1 MKLHFQYFQPS
12 LSTHS
17 LILIYN
23 KVRLTDIYLVRHG
36 ESEWN
41 REGRIQGQFNSPLT
55 EFGVAQAKA
64 ISSFLSDHLTYDQIQ
79 IYSSPLGRAQQTA
92 EIIAEGINQPVKSII
107 IEPRLNDFN
116 LGEIAGTYGW
126 DKVAELYPELAH
138 LRLNNPMH
146 FHPPGGESGAD
157 FKARLMEFMD
167 EIADHETPK
176 LLVSHGIVNKFIRGI
191 RKNLSGK
198 QMIELGESQDT
209 IYHLNN
215 TQDQEIKVPDW
226 LELIPN

>member
-1 MKLHFQYFQPS
+1 M
-12 LSTHS
+12 
-17 LILIYN
+17 
-23 KVRLTDIYLVRHG
+23 
-36 ESEWN
+36 
-41 REGRIQGQFNSPLT
+41 
-55 EFGVAQAKA
+55 
-64 ISSFLSDHLTYDQIQ
+64 
-79 IYSSPLGRAQQTA
+79 
-92 EIIAEGINQPVKSII
+92 
-107 IEPRLNDFN
+107 NDFN

-226 LELIPN
+226 LELILN